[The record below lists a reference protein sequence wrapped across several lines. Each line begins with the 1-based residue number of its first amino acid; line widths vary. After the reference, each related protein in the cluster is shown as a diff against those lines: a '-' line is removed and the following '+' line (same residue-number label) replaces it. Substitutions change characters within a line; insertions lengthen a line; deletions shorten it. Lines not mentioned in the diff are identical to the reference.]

1 MKTKLD
7 CLNLFLR
14 YLDEATKK
22 GVDLPSTKNADY
34 RDKFNHFL
42 NEAQIYIAGLVKIPA
57 VMQITQNPIPNQLG
71 LLQGFDIQQY
81 LPGNTKVLQGI
92 GTKSYYF
99 EMDNIGT
106 VLIKV
111 NGTTVKTIENTV
123 KRQFT
128 AWKGNIVPTPLD
140 TDNVIIE
147 FTGLYPYN
155 IRNTSLFKYAFPTD
169 DDVPNYTPYTVYDVP
184 SDFMSFDSVIIKGN
198 ERVYEQY
205 IAYRWE
211 NNKKVILEYYKQGS
225 FDIHYFKYPAA
236 ISPTAPDDTPLEV
249 EDKAIDLVVLQAGIM
264 ATASDNPSLSSWLR
278 SLYIE
283 KVQNVVGNE
292 MPQETAIQTV
302 YSMN

>member
-1 MKTKLD
+1 MKTKAD

-34 RDKFNHFL
+34 RDKFNYFL

-57 VMQITQNPIPNQLG
+57 VFQVTQNHIPNQLG
-71 LLQGFDIQQY
+71 LMNGFDIQQY
-81 LPGNTKVLQGI
+81 LPGNTKILTGT

-99 EMDNIGT
+99 EIDNIGT

-111 NGTTVKTIENTV
+111 NGTTVQTIENTV

-128 AWKGNIVPTPLD
+128 AYKGNITPTPSNAD
-140 TDNVIIE
+140 TVTIE
-147 FTGLYPYN
+147 FTGSYPYN
-155 IRNTSLFKYAFPTD
+155 IRNTALFAYAFPID
-169 DDVPNYTPYTVYDVP
+169 EDVPNYTPYTECSMP
-184 SDFMSFDSVIIKGN
+184 SDFMSFDSVIIKTN

-205 IAYRWE
+205 IAHRWE

-225 FDIHYFKYPAA
+225 FDIHYFKYPAT
-236 ISPTAPDDTPLEV
+236 ISPTAPDDTQLEV